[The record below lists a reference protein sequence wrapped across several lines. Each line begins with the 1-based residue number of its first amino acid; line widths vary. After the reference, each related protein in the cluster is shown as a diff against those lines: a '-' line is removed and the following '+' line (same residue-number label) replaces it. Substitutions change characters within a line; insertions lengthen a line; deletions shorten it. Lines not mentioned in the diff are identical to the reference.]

1 MNELNQ
7 NSFQRN
13 VFTFQVSS
21 EPSFK
26 NFTLYQQ
33 IKTHFVVLKMYSDYW
48 WCIRLI
54 NYATESK

>member
-1 MNELNQ
+1 MNELK

-26 NFTLYQQ
+26 TFTLYQQ
-33 IKTHFVVLKMYSDYW
+33 IKTHFVVLKMYSDY
-48 WCIRLI
+48 
-54 NYATESK
+54 